1 MGFDVIDGEL
11 WDVETGEY
19 AGPASGW
26 IKGDESPEDL
36 TPGDAEAHG
45 HRGKH
50 HG

>member
-26 IKGDESPEDL
+26 IKEMG
-36 TPGDAEAHG
+36 GFGRA
-45 HRGKH
+45 
-50 HG
+50 